1 MMFKIRYLEDILYD
15 IVKYFMTDNE
25 RPLIFFVKSVF
36 SKTIL
41 INCNIKKNNFL
52 QEVYVNLYLPTG
64 ISQLWK
70 ISIFEGLVMPGMIS
84 KTECY
89 IKAHKIF
96 QLFQKLGNVLLVF
109 WNSIFFISLLNLCA
123 SGPIEE
129 VIRKCSVKNLS
140 LKISQDSQENTFTKV

>member
-15 IVKYFMTDNE
+15 IVKYFMTGNE

-64 ISQLWK
+64 ISQL
-70 ISIFEGLVMPGMIS
+70 
-84 KTECY
+84 
-89 IKAHKIF
+89 
-96 QLFQKLGNVLLVF
+96 
-109 WNSIFFISLLNLCA
+109 
-123 SGPIEE
+123 
-129 VIRKCSVKNLS
+129 
-140 LKISQDSQENTFTKV
+140 